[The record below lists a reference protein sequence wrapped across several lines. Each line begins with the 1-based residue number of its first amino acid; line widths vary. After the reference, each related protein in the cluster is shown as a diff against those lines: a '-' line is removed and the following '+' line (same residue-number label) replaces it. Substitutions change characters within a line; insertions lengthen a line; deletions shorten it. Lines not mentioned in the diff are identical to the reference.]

1 MSLFKRKPWTG
12 KTELLFSDKALT
24 ALILPLFLEQ
34 LLSVLVGLSDSIMVA
49 QVGEAA
55 VSAVSLVDSIAILLI
70 NIFNA
75 LATGGAVV
83 SGQYLGARDK
93 KRAAYAGRQMMQ
105 FMVWMSIAIMLL
117 IYLGKYFI
125 LHTVFGSIEAD
136 VMANCNTYLLISAA
150 SIPFLGVYCGG
161 AALFRAMGNSK
172 TSMYVSCMMNVIN
185 VSGNAILVFGFHRGV
200 EGVAIPTLLSRVVA
214 AFLMVWLLHD
224 EKHVLTLKGM
234 NLFKFDGKMIRRILH
249 IGVPNGI
256 ENSMFQLGK
265 VLVLSLV
272 STFGTYAIAANAV
285 SNVITLFS
293 ILPGQ
298 AICLAVTTVIARC
311 VGAGDYEQAKYYNK
325 KLILLTHIGMAI
337 TIFIVF
343 ITLPFILKVYN
354 LSEAASEATRH
365 IIWFHG
371 FCAILI
377 WAESFTL
384 PATFRACGDA
394 KACMIISTASMWIF
408 RVGASYILGKNLGLG
423 VFGVWV
429 AMIIDWA
436 FRSLLFG
443 IRYFS
448 GKWKKHA
455 LVS

>member
-34 LLSVLVGLSDSIMVA
+34 LLSVFVGLSDSIMVA

-93 KRAAYAGRQMMQ
+93 KKAAYAGRQMMQ

-172 TSMYVSCMMNVIN
+172 TSMYVSCIMNVIN

-224 EKHVLTLKGM
+224 EKHILTLKGM
-234 NLFKFDGKMIRRILH
+234 NLFKFDGKMIRKILH

-265 VLVLSLV
+265 ILLLSLI
-272 STFGTYAIAANAV
+272 STFGTASIAANAV
-285 SNVITLFS
+285 SNSLAYFE
-293 ILPGQ
+293 ILPGM
-298 AICLAVTTVIARC
+298 ALGLATVTVISRC
-311 VGAGDYEQAKYYNK
+311 VGAGDYPQAEYFAKR
-325 KLILLTHIGMAI
+325 LLKFTYTCMWI
-337 TIFIVF
+337 TCIVMMLL
-343 ITLPFILKVYN
+343 LPFMLKIYN
-354 LSEAASEATRH
+354 LSPETSGYATQIMILHSIMAMIFWPAAFA
-365 IIWFHG
+365 
-371 FCAILI
+371 
-377 WAESFTL
+377 L
-384 PATFRACGDA
+384 PNVFRAANDVRFTMVVGV
-394 KACMIISTASMWIF
+394 TSMWMFRIACAFIF
-408 RVGASYILGKNLGLG
+408 GKYMGFG
-423 VFGVWV
+423 VFGAWIAMVLDWV
-429 AMIIDWA
+429 VRAIFYVIHY
-436 FRSLLFG
+436 RC
-443 IRYFS
+443 
-448 GKWKKHA
+448 GKWKEKS
-455 LVS
+455 L